1 MKINEI
7 FHSIQGEG
15 VYSGIPMVFVRL
27 SGCNLRCNWCDTKY
41 AYSEGEEF
49 SIEEIVEQIQKFPIK
64 KVCITGGEPM
74 LQEDTPALI
83 KKLIELD
90 YSIYL
95 ETNGSI
101 SLEQLQ
107 QSEGIKIS
115 IDIKCPSSGENN
127 KMDYSNLE
135 LLRAGDQLKFIIADE
150 VDYNYAKEIVAKCS
164 STRPFEVIFTPV
176 TWPDDTN
183 DDNKSEFNLQKL
195 ADRVLNDAL
204 GVRVLPQ
211 LHKLIWPDR
220 TRGV

>member
-1 MKINEI
+1 MRINEI
-7 FHSIQGEG
+7 FYSIQGEG
-15 VYSGIPMVFVRL
+15 IYSGLPMAFVRVM
-27 SGCNLRCNWCDTKY
+27 GCNLRCKWCDTKY

-49 SIEEIVEQIQKFPIK
+49 TTDEIIEQIKKFPTK

-83 KKLIELD
+83 NRLIELG
-90 YSIYL
+90 YTIYL

-101 SLEQLQ
+101 SLGQLQ
-107 QSEGIKIS
+107 QLEVIKIS
-115 IDIKCPSSGENN
+115 IDIKCPSSGEEN

-150 VDYNYAKEIVAKCS
+150 ADYKFAKEIVVKCS

-176 TWPDDTN
+176 TWPDDN
-183 DDNKSEFNLQKL
+183 SDDNKSGFNLQKL
-195 ADRVLNDAL
+195 AEIILDDGLRV
-204 GVRVLPQ
+204 RILPQ
-211 LHKLIWPDR
+211 LHKLIWPER